1 VDVKSKNAY
10 TPLKALQA
18 LYDLAMDMT
27 LSFDP
32 DRLNGRDPK
41 TAAAVEKVRLHY
53 GLKEFKPK

>member
-1 VDVKSKNAY
+1 MKSRNAY

-27 LSFDP
+27 LSYDP

-41 TAAAVEKVRLHY
+41 TATAVEKVRLHY
-53 GLKEFKPK
+53 GLKEFKKKP